1 METSLLHAHLGSS
14 DLSGAFLDNADLRGA
29 SLNDCLMDVKTS
41 LIAIM
46 IDRETELA
54 DIVLDGVPLTR
65 VDWQQAPVIGD
76 ETEARNANDSQGKKN
91 SAYLRLVYYQRAAR
105 AYRQLAVA
113 LRSQGLSEA
122 ADRYAYRGHLM
133 QREVLWRQAIAP
145 QNSTLS
151 A

>member
-1 METSLLHAHLGSS
+1 M
-14 DLSGAFLDNADLRGA
+14 
-29 SLNDCLMDVKTS
+29 
-41 LIAIM
+41 
-46 IDRETELA
+46 
-54 DIVLDGVPLTR
+54 PLTR

-113 LRSQGLSEA
+113 LRSQGLNEA

-145 QNSTLS
+145 QKQHPVSLIYRLRSFLAFWWSNVLWALAGYGYYPTFSVVAYLVIIE